1 MAYFD
6 NTCAKLVVYHR
17 VSKSI
22 NHFYYTCKVEEKINE
37 QDLDDYEK
45 DLDFVLKFVPI
56 DEAIQ
61 ANTVFKNENKFLEQ
75 MAEREKRVLE
85 ILKAQG

>member
-22 NHFYYTCKVEEKINE
+22 NHFYYTCKRG
-37 QDLDDYEK
+37 QSPFTH
-45 DLDFVLKFVPI
+45 FV
-56 DEAIQ
+56 
-61 ANTVFKNENKFLEQ
+61 
-75 MAEREKRVLE
+75 
-85 ILKAQG
+85 AQRGLSPMCHF

>member
-22 NHFYYTCKVEEKINE
+22 NHFYYTCKRG
-37 QDLDDYEK
+37 L
-45 DLDFVLKFVPI
+45 
-56 DEAIQ
+56 
-61 ANTVFKNENKFLEQ
+61 FL
-75 MAEREKRVLE
+75 L
-85 ILKAQG
+85 GHFD